1 MPEAVY
7 NEKRFSEIDLLQDLQ
22 AVLTKDELNEVVTW
36 LSCND
41 GNNLEDSTLSEGI
54 IRKLKRYFKETRHG

>member
-22 AVLTKDELNEVVTW
+22 AILTKEELNQVVNW
-36 LSCND
+36 LSGD
-41 GNNLEDSTLSEGI
+41 DIALSESIKG
-54 IRKLKRYFKETRHG
+54 KLKIYFNGEQHD

>member
-22 AVLTKDELNEVVTW
+22 AILTKEELNEVLAL
-36 LSCND
+36 LS
-41 GNNLEDSTLSEGI
+41 GEEITLSESI
-54 IRKLKRYFKETRHG
+54 IRKLKSYFKEARNE

>member
-22 AVLTKDELNEVVTW
+22 TILTKEELNQVLNW
-36 LSCND
+36 LS
-41 GNNLEDSTLSEGI
+41 GEDTTLSESI
-54 IRKLKRYFKETRHG
+54 IRKLKIYFNGKQHD

>member
-22 AVLTKDELNEVVTW
+22 AILTKEELNQVLNW
-36 LSCND
+36 LS
-41 GNNLEDSTLSEGI
+41 GEDTTLSESI
-54 IRKLKRYFKETRHG
+54 IGKLKIYFKSD